1 MSGFLGTG
9 EFYSLAC
16 AVIWA
21 GAIIL
26 FRKGGEHVTP
36 LALNFFKDSVALGLF
51 LVTLPLLGRSLAPP
65 EYGWREWATLL
76 VSGALG
82 IGIADTLF
90 FASLNRLGA
99 VGSAVVDSLYSP
111 FVVVCAFLYLGEPL
125 RLPVVLG
132 AGLMVGAII
141 VGTAQGAQVAAAA
154 PDAPAAV
161 PAPAAHPA
169 RREAA
174 LGVVLGIASMALMAI
189 GIVLAKP
196 VLNRVDP
203 WWAAFVRVLGG
214 TAFLAVQA
222 LFPGNRGAVAACFR
236 PSRVWRFTI
245 PAAVVGAYVAM
256 VVWVVGFKHTAAGV
270 ASVLNQTSSIF
281 VLILAALFL
290 RERITGRKVVAI
302 VMAFAGAVIVVL

>member
-1 MSGFLGTG
+1 MAGFLTTG

-26 FRKGGEHVTP
+26 FRKGGEHVP
-36 LALNFFKDSVALGLF
+36 PVALNFFKDVVALALF
-51 LVTLPLLGRSLAPP
+51 LITLPLIGRSLLPP
-65 EYGWREWATLL
+65 ECGWRDWVTLL

-111 FVVVCAFLYLGEPL
+111 FVVLCAFLYLGEPL
-125 RLPVVLG
+125 RLPVLVG

-141 VGTAQGAQVAAAA
+141 IGTAQTAAP
-154 PDAPAAV
+154 PDAPPAA
-161 PAPAAHPA
+161 ASAAAHPA

-174 LGVVLGIASMALMAI
+174 IGVVLGLGAMSLMAI

-203 WWAAFVRVLGG
+203 WWAATVRVMGG
-214 TAFLAVQA
+214 TALLAVQA
-222 LFPGNRGAVAACFR
+222 FFPRNRGAVIACFR
-236 PSRVWRFTI
+236 PSRVWRFTM
-245 PAAVVGAYVAM
+245 PAAVFGAYFAM
-256 VVWVVGFKHTAAGV
+256 VIWVMGFKHTAAGV
-270 ASVLNQTSSIF
+270 AGVLNQTSSIF

-290 RERITGRKVVAI
+290 RERVTARKLVAI
-302 VMAFAGAVIVVL
+302 VLAFAGAVIVIL

>member
-1 MSGFLGTG
+1 MPRFFATG

-21 GAIIL
+21 VAIIM
-26 FRKGGEHVTP
+26 FRKGGEKVTP
-36 LALNFFKDSVALGLF
+36 VALNFFKDAVALALF
-51 LVTLPLLGRSLAPP
+51 LITLPLIGRSLAPP
-65 EYGWREWATLL
+65 EYGWREWGTLL

-111 FVVVCAFLYLGEPL
+111 FVVLCAFLYLHEPL
-125 RLPVVLG
+125 RLPVVAG
-132 AGLMVGAII
+132 AGLMVAAII
-141 VGTAQGAQVAAAA
+141 IGTAQGAAPPDGPPAAASA
-154 PDAPAAV
+154 
-161 PAPAAHPA
+161 AAHPQ

-174 LGVVLGIASMALMAI
+174 VGVLLGLAAMALMAI

-203 WWAAFVRVLGG
+203 WWAATVRVIGG
-214 TAFLAVQA
+214 TALLAVQA
-222 LFPGNRGAVAACFR
+222 LFPKHRAAVAACFR
-236 PSRVWRFTI
+236 PSRVWRLTI
-245 PAAVVGAYVAM
+245 PAAVFGAYIAM
-256 VVWVVGFKHTAAGV
+256 IIWVVGFKYTAAGT
-270 ASVLNQTSSIF
+270 AGVLNQTSSIF

-290 RERITGRKVVAI
+290 RERITPRKVVAI
-302 VMAFAGAVIVVL
+302 GMAFAGAVVVIL